1 MYAQNR
7 KVGKSRDK
15 DKAKKTEREI
25 TNNIQKL
32 KENTQKTKSKRV
44 TRTPLI
50 PKKNTGDNPLQK
62 KKLAVPLFF

>member
-44 TRTPLI
+44 TRTPL
-50 PKKNTGDNPLQK
+50 KTGIMDQ
-62 KKLAVPLFF
+62 VHR